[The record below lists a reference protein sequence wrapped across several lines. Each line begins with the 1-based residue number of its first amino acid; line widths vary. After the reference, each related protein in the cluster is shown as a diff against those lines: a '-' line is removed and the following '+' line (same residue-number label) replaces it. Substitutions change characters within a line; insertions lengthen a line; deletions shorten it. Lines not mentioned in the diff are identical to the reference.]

1 MKKLGGGADAKG
13 ACNAEPETRVPG
25 RAPSVSLPGLSL
37 WAPAPRSF
45 NAVTRKPVAFVQWPR
60 SARKDRRPEPPRSG
74 CDAPGDQEHTLSR
87 PRSLTC
93 SPDTGTDAAEGPS
106 GRRLSWRTPHSRP
119 PGQPGLCSLRP
130 PHASPSGRVRAVTKR
145 ARPGPGCRDPRARD
159 TRATCLAWPPGR
171 ARRRGCRAGPGPQ
184 RPGCAGWQS
193 PSLEQ
198 RPTRAWPLR
207 KAPRNPVFHC
217 AGSSRPQQVPWP
229 APPPAAGRPP
239 LLGHLGSEMLPP
251 RAHHP
256 DPRPVAHWPPATS
269 LSKEPFE

>member
-1 MKKLGGGADAKG
+1 MAPQRQEGPPARASSQWVRCPWGPRAHAGSSTQLDLLAGHRHGRGGGAERPKAQLADA
-13 ACNAEPETRVPG
+13 ALA
-25 RAPSVSLPGLSL
+25 
-37 WAPAPRSF
+37 
-45 NAVTRKPVAFVQWPR
+45 
-60 SARKDRRPEPPRSG
+60 
-74 CDAPGDQEHTLSR
+74 APG
-87 PRSLTC
+87 P
-93 SPDTGTDAAEGPS
+93 A
-106 GRRLSWRTPHSRP
+106 RP
-119 PGQPGLCSLRP
+119 PPGVGAQPGLCSLRP

-184 RPGCAGWQS
+184 RPGCSGWQS